1 MRTETSE
8 ALARLVGCFVAAIE
22 DTGTQIPSDVVE
34 HLTENPL
41 KSCEALNDLALSC
54 GAIDDALDAA
64 LAAIYESMDAADA
77 RGEVDEFTAERIAR
91 TWVRTHREPEPEP
104 EPDPEPEPEPEVYE
118 GHGDATDEREEP
130 AEEAPQPKKKRRNR
144 KQKADEVAESN
155 VAETG
160 DQEATLGHEP
170 TPEPVP
176 ADDAAE
182 NSVPEKPKKR
192 RTRKAEKPAAEA
204 AEPVAPVE
212 DAAPAAAGEDAQ
224 PEEAAPATETTPAAG
239 DEPAAAADAQPEPA
253 AAADAQPESATVPAP
268 SDETLSV
275 DQVVAILGVS
285 RPTIYKLIESGEL
298 PASKKGRS
306 WRISAAAVSERANQ

>member
-54 GAIDDALDAA
+54 GAIDNALDAA

-104 EPDPEPEPEPEVYE
+104 ETEPEPEPEPEVYE
-118 GHGDATDEREEP
+118 GHGDAVDEQEEP

-160 DQEATLGHEP
+160 DQEAASEHEP
-170 TPEPVP
+170 TPEPAPVE
-176 ADDAAE
+176 DATE
-182 NSVPEKPKKR
+182 NSVPEKPKR
-192 RTRKAEKPAAEA
+192 RRARKAEKPAAGA
-204 AEPVAPVE
+204 AEPVASVE
-212 DAAPAAAGEDAQ
+212 DAAPAAAGKDAQ
-224 PEEAAPATETTPAAG
+224 SEEAASAAEATPAAD
-239 DEPAAAADAQPEPA
+239 DEAATATGTQPVPAAVADAQS
-253 AAADAQPESATVPAP
+253 ESATAPAP

-275 DQVVAILGVS
+275 DQAIAILGVS

>member
-104 EPDPEPEPEPEVYE
+104 EPEPKPEPEVYE
-118 GHGDATDEREEP
+118 GHGDATDEQEEP

-160 DQEATLGHEP
+160 DQEATPEHEP
-170 TPEPVP
+170 TPEPAP
-176 ADDAAE
+176 AEDAAE
-182 NSVPEKPKKR
+182 NSVPEAQEASYPQGR
-192 RTRKAEKPAAEA
+192 EAGCRGRGAGRTRRGRRARRCRRGR
-204 AEPVAPVE
+204 
-212 DAAPAAAGEDAQ
+212 AAG
-224 PEEAAPATETTPAAG
+224 G
-239 DEPAAAADAQPEPA
+239 
-253 AAADAQPESATVPAP
+253 
-268 SDETLSV
+268 
-275 DQVVAILGVS
+275 G
-285 RPTIYKLIESGEL
+285 RPRNRDN
-298 PASKKGRS
+298 ARGR
-306 WRISAAAVSERANQ
+306 